1 MIKRI
6 FKNRTSL
13 GIFSIILALIISFGI
28 TPLVNKKT
36 SSQVEIIR
44 VNKDIKQG
52 EEITSD
58 KITKVKVG
66 AYNLPPNVITNE
78 QEILSKYAKVDMYKG
93 DFLFKEKISDI
104 KKMQDHYLYNTFNE
118 KIAIS
123 ATIKSDASGLSG
135 KLQEGDIVTIIGKT
149 DKNPKLEIIE
159 ELMYVKVLSTSSK
172 GVDKG
177 ETEEMP
183 NTVTFSVNDI
193 QAEKIAELELEGE
206 MHVAL
211 VYRGDEEIANSYL
224 ELQQEYFL
232 FLEENGLI
240 DGIYEVE
247 GEGDH
252 LNDYEDEGGYESDY
266 LDRYLN
272 SQSNTYEEDKD
283 EDDLD

>member
-1 MIKRI
+1 MIKKV

-13 GIFSIILALIISFGI
+13 GVFSIILALIISFGI
-28 TPLVNKKT
+28 TPLINKKT
-36 SSQVEIIR
+36 SSQVEIVR

-58 KITKVKVG
+58 KISKIKVG
-66 AYNLPPNVITNE
+66 AYNLPPNVIKSE
-78 QEILSKYAKVDMYKG
+78 QELLSKFAKVDMYKG
-93 DFLFKEKISDI
+93 DFFFKEKISDI
-104 KKMQDHYLYNTFNE
+104 NKMQDHYLYNTFNQ

-149 DKNPKLEIIE
+149 DKNPKLEIIQ
-159 ELMYVKVLSTSSK
+159 ELMYVKVLSTTVK
-172 GVDKG
+172 GIDKD
-177 ETEEMP
+177 ETEGMP

-193 QAEKIAELELEGE
+193 QAEKIAELELEGD

-211 VYRGDEEIANSYL
+211 VYRGEEEMANAYL

-240 DGIYEVE
+240 DGIYEV
-247 GEGDH
+247 GEDYGES
-252 LNDYEDEGGYESDY
+252 YEDEYEYD
-266 LDRYLN
+266 
-272 SQSNTYEEDKD
+272 EEYQ
-283 EDDLD
+283 EDDEYMRNHLNIFKGGE